1 MLENDIETS
10 LSQIQTFQL
19 VTKSSFVIDKTI
31 ADTASKT
38 INVIKFRKFG
48 VIRLR
53 Q

>member
-19 VTKSSFVIDKTI
+19 KSSFVIDKTI

-48 VIRLR
+48 VIPLR